1 MRHHDACRADPVCS
15 SSSFSP
21 PYALTP
27 ERERAAVDARTQR
40 RRGSIHDAHE
50 VLERREIEYDPALAR
65 MAYH

>member
-1 MRHHDACRADPVCS
+1 MRHHDACRDDDVR

-21 PYALTP
+21 PCALTP

-40 RRGSIHDAHE
+40 RRGTIHDAHK

-65 MAYH
+65 IASH